1 MVGQAEWVAVMTDET
16 IATTYT
22 LEQITN
28 AVRAALNPVKIYV
41 YETDT
46 FRAITQEDVDRMTKQ
61 LQQVGIANKAL
72 QVAVSLGTAR
82 DA

>member
-1 MVGQAEWVAVMTDET
+1 MTDET